1 MYCMICAVAGHSS
14 RSTDVIHQLR
24 DDDLH
29 VLRSLA
35 RPSDVEVFDS
45 SSNSAKLAR
54 TCAYAD
60 YSSRSAEVEALRI
73 GIGFTSRW
81 LPVLPHAHD
90 QRMIRL

>member
-1 MYCMICAVAGHSS
+1 M
-14 RSTDVIHQLR
+14 
-24 DDDLH
+24 
-29 VLRSLA
+29 
-35 RPSDVEVFDS
+35 EVFDW
-45 SSNSAKLAR
+45 SSNSAKLGR